1 MTKFHIEWNKNF
13 SKMPDNPA
21 EMVKIELW
29 LLEMVKADLK
39 TGKLADWG
47 IYCNGFSGYA
57 IMEGKQEDIMPE
69 LLKYIPFIM
78 FDVLPVVNVDQTI
91 DAINK
96 IVSQMQTK

>member
-1 MTKFHIEWNKNF
+1 MTKFHIEWKKKF
-13 SKMPDNPA
+13 SKMPDDPA
-21 EMVKIELW
+21 EMVKIELL
-29 LLEMVKADLK
+29 LLEMVKDDLK

-47 IYCNGFSGYA
+47 IYCNGFSGYL

-96 IVSQMQTK
+96 VVSQMQTK